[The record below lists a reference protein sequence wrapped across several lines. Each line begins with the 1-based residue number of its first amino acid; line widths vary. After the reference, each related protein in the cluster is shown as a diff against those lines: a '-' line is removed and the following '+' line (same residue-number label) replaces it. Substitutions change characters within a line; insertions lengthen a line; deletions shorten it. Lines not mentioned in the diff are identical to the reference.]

1 MLAMHMADSL
11 LSPQVAIGLIVI
23 AAAAL
28 AFASARCR
36 AGMARPAI
44 DDDRAPM
51 MGVLGAFVFAAQ
63 MINFPILP
71 GTSGHLGGGVL
82 LAIIVG
88 PHAATLVMASIL
100 IIQCLIFQDGG
111 LLALGANIINMGVL
125 PCYLGYFLYR
135 GIAGRGPSPGRLYA
149 AVFVAS
155 MAGMLAGAALVP
167 VEVAAAG
174 MLRVPF
180 LRFLT
185 AMLSLHVLVG
195 LGEALITFGV
205 VLYLSRVRPRV
216 LGDVAVNLPSGAGL
230 SRRAVVLSVLTAAL
244 LLAGLISLFAS
255 ASPDALESLT
265 ATDAGGTAMRENASP
280 LVEGSERVH
289 EHIAL
294 LPDYHWTSFSG
305 IVGTLL
311 TLGAIAGIALWTRR
325 SSSPSHDHSHG

>member
-11 LSPQVAIGLIVI
+11 LSPPVAIGLIVL
-23 AAAAL
+23 AAAVL
-28 AFASARCR
+28 AFASARSR
-36 AGMARPAI
+36 AIAAASGPGPG
-44 DDDRAPM
+44 DDRAPM

-111 LLALGANIINMGVL
+111 LLALGANILNMGVL

-135 GIAGRGPSPGRLYA
+135 AIAGRGPSAGRLYL

-167 VEVAAAG
+167 VEVAASG

-180 LRFLT
+180 VRFLT

-216 LGDVAVNLPSGAGL
+216 LGEVAVNLPAGGGL
-230 SRRAVVLSVLTAAL
+230 SRRAVALSVLAAAL
-244 LLAGLISLFAS
+244 LLGGFVSLFAS

-265 ATDAGGTAMRENASP
+265 SGDTALRDNASP
-280 LVEGSERVH
+280 LIEEAERAH
-289 EHIAL
+289 EHIAV
-294 LPDYHWTSFSG
+294 LPDYHWTSASG

-311 TLGAIAGIALWTRR
+311 TLGVIAGIAYWTRR
-325 SSSPSHDHSHG
+325 PAPPPHGHSHA